1 MGRPPKPRNA
11 PQQLHEL
18 YSGRESRRRHYIAEW
33 MERRHIVSQT
43 ELADAISADKSLV
56 SRWLDP
62 EKPTTPSKLYVD
74 RLNAFFGGE
83 GDPVDI
89 FRHPDDD
96 WFRQFFK
103 DREMDEI
110 DRMKAMLE
118 AGFPRQARS
127 SKGH

>member
-1 MGRPPKPRNA
+1 
-11 PQQLHEL
+11 
-18 YSGRESRRRHYIAEW
+18 
-33 MERRHIVSQT
+33 MERRQVESQT
-43 ELADAISADKSLV
+43 ELAEAVSADKSLV
-56 SRWLDP
+56 SRWLDN

-103 DREMDEI
+103 DRELDEI

-118 AGFPRQARS
+118 AGFPRRAGSRQ
-127 SKGH
+127 GQ

>member
-1 MGRPPKPRNA
+1 
-11 PQQLHEL
+11 
-18 YSGRESRRRHYIAEW
+18 

-43 ELADAISADKSLV
+43 ELADAVSADKSLV

-62 EKPTTPSKLYVD
+62 DKPTTPSKLYVD

-103 DREMDEI
+103 DRAMDEI

-118 AGFPRQARS
+118 AGFPRQTRS